1 MILLLL
7 RTHKH
12 NPVFGASAQRISRP
26 SYTAVVALTAT
37 CKMTMCLWGGYH
49 TFVFGSG
56 TKLFEK
62 VPGFIAGVP
71 EFKTILKVPGFRFFF
86 LIA

>member
-1 MILLLL
+1 MKVFHL
-7 RTHKH
+7 R
-12 NPVFGASAQRISRP
+12 AMA
-26 SYTAVVALTAT
+26 
-37 CKMTMCLWGGYH
+37 MCLWGGYH

-62 VPGFIAGVP
+62 VPGFLAGVP

-86 LIA
+86 